1 MVSKFVIGTFGV
13 LGLASCNYAVAD
25 TPCDYV
31 KDVQTNWTQQI
42 EKTENIERNVF
53 PYVEDTRKCVMTMNI
68 TINGQTYPTEGSY
81 VFGPDMTE
89 NLACDNATVNAK
101 KSIISQ
107 VSPEVLSA
115 NTDMVCKSEDLPKVI
130 AAPQPEVNIVQ
141 KPIVIA
147 QNNTV
152 QGEWVDVGNGVT
164 ERIISSKVVDNYPN
178 NVVYSNNNNNWG
190 NSIVTGTSNVIGGI
204 FKSIGGVVVTV
215 QTRQRGTCYVNPNN
229 FIKTDCY

>member
-1 MVSKFVIGTFGV
+1 MVNKFVIGTFGV

-89 NLACDNATVNAK
+89 NNACDNATVNAK

-107 VSPEVLSA
+107 VSPEILSA
-115 NTDMVCKSEDLPKVI
+115 KTEMNCSTKDEMPVHV
-130 AAPQPEVNIVQ
+130 AAPQPKVQIVER
-141 KPIVIA
+141 PIVETS
-147 QNNTV
+147 TV
-152 QGEWVDVGNGVT
+152 IQSSPVVT
-164 ERIISSKVVDNYPN
+164 ERIISTP
-178 NVVYSNNNNNWG
+178 
-190 NSIVTGTSNVIGGI
+190 
-204 FKSIGGVVVTV
+204 VVTERIISRKV
-215 QTRQRGTCYVNPNN
+215 IDTTHSPVIQYIPNGSTITVGGFTIGFSGKTRERGKCYANW
-229 FIKTDCY
+229 KTGGKDCY